1 MKPVSIARYSKYY
14 DVTRN
19 ASPIGEYERNHEK
32 ITGMIELA
40 GMFCLL
46 SNAQDMSAEE
56 ALRVYG
62 RRDMVDTAF
71 ENLMNNID
79 SDRFLTHTEKTTE
92 GKAFVAFLSLILW
105 SDLANH
111 GKGSGEKSIGRLV
124 KQLGTIKRT
133 NYGSGCSL
141 LQPLTRKQK
150 DILAAFAVEPEE
162 FIQGILHFE
171 S

>member
-56 ALRVYG
+56 ACG
-62 RRDMVDTAF
+62 SMAGGTWWRRPSR
-71 ENLMNNID
+71 I
-79 SDRFLTHTEKTTE
+79 
-92 GKAFVAFLSLILW
+92 
-105 SDLANH
+105 
-111 GKGSGEKSIGRLV
+111 
-124 KQLGTIKRT
+124 
-133 NYGSGCSL
+133 
-141 LQPLTRKQK
+141 
-150 DILAAFAVEPEE
+150 
-162 FIQGILHFE
+162 
-171 S
+171 

>member
-62 RRDMVDTAF
+62 RRDMVEKAF

-105 SDLANH
+105 SDLVKH
-111 GKGSGEKSIGRLV
+111 GKDSGAKSMGRLV
-124 KQLGTIKRT
+124 KQLEMVKRT

-150 DILAAFAVEPEE
+150 EILAAFSIEPAD
-162 FIQGILHFE
+162 FIESILRFE
-171 S
+171 M

>member
-62 RRDMVDTAF
+62 RRDMVEKAF

-111 GKGSGEKSIGRLV
+111 GKGSGEKSVGRLV
-124 KQLGTIKRT
+124 RQLGTIKRT

-141 LQPLTRKQK
+141 LQPLTRQQQA
-150 DILAAFAVEPEE
+150 ILAAFAMDPEE
-162 FIQGILHFE
+162 FIQGILRFE
-171 S
+171 T